1 MTSIEKTEY
10 AKQICGSVKIVHELL
25 NERSKSCTRNSI
37 ATHLPV
43 EITPAQLQVVG
54 LIKKRKQVTMTELA
68 SLLGVTVASASAMV
82 DRMVKKDL
90 LIRDIVP
97 QDRRKVIIRLS
108 PTIKKD
114 FNRIEKSILS
124 PICQLV
130 DRIGPE
136 TTTMWCDMLN
146 QLKESLVEY

>member
-1 MTSIEKTEY
+1 MIN
-10 AKQICGSVKIVHELL
+10 IV
-25 NERSKSCTRNSI
+25 R
-37 ATHLPV
+37 
-43 EITPAQLQVVG
+43 
-54 LIKKRKQVTMTELA
+54 KRKQVTITELA
-68 SLLGVTVASASAMV
+68 NLLNVSVASTSAMV

-146 QLKESLVEY
+146 QLKESLERH